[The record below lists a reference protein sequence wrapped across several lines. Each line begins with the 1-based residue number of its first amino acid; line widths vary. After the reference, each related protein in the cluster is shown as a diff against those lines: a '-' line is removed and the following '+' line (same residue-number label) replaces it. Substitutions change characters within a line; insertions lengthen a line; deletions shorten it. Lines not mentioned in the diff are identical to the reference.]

1 MEGQVIRISDR
12 DKRLF
17 DLLARYEIVDSN
29 GIRQM
34 LFSEIPETNFF
45 RRMRELEKAK
55 MIRRIGPMMDH
66 SYAWL
71 LGPRGKEMMGFD
83 ERDLIKT
90 RFTLEHDVT
99 VTRVRMGLDAIGLGR
114 EFTSESELRKR
125 EILRRTDTWEKNK
138 PVVVPDGLFP
148 VLIGEERRL
157 FALEVELHFKNR
169 LRYEDLFKRY
179 LKTDGLYS
187 IWYVV
192 PSKSMGDRLLY
203 EWEAFFKKF
212 RGEYARQ
219 RILCY
224 TELDSFL
231 HDPRNAL
238 LRDHQGEV
246 KICDWWKLDHLHGQ
260 ATDHRVIDASSDFA
274 TSSLE
279 ANS

>member
-1 MEGQVIRISDR
+1 MEARVIRISDR

-17 DLLARYEIVDSN
+17 DLLARYEIVDSKR
-29 GIRQM
+29 IRQM
-34 LFSEIPETNFF
+34 LFSEIPATNFF
-45 RRMRELEKAK
+45 RRLRELEQAK

-90 RFTLEHDVT
+90 RFTIEHDVT
-99 VTRVRMGLDAIGLGR
+99 VTQVRMGLDTIGLGHD
-114 EFTSESELRKR
+114 FTSESELRKR
-125 EILRRTDTWEKNK
+125 EVLRRTDTCEKNR

-192 PSKSMGDRLLY
+192 PSKSMGERLLY
-203 EWEAFFKKF
+203 EWEAFFKRF
-212 RGEYARQ
+212 RGEYARK

-224 TELDSFL
+224 TELDSFRL
-231 HDPRNAL
+231 DPRNAL

-260 ATDHRVIDASSDFA
+260 AIDHRVIDASGDFA